1 MKQDQVENPQK
12 VSGERRVYSGQ
23 VHLGKVSVTTG
34 FNDRVVVRQPHA
46 DSKLQEEEMACTQEE
61 EFGEYDNGQGTDLK
75 QDERQRILN
84 SESDETDE
92 LDHQRRRTQED
103 IEVESGPHVEAVLYP
118 THEPAPA
125 APSSS

>member
-1 MKQDQVENPQK
+1 MENSQK
-12 VSGERRVYSGQ
+12 TSGERQVYSGQ

-34 FNDRVVVRQPHA
+34 LNDRVVVRQPHA
-46 DSKLQEEEMACTQEE
+46 YDKLQDEEMACTQEE
-61 EFGEYDNGQGTDLK
+61 EFGEYDQGQGTDLK

-103 IEVESGPHVEAVLYP
+103 LEVESGPQAEAVLYP

-125 APSSS
+125 APTAS